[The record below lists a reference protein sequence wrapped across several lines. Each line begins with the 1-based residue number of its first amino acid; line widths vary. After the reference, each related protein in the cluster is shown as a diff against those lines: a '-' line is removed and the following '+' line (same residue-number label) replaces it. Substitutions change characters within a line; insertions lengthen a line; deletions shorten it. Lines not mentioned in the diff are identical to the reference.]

1 MAWLTARD
9 GCRNNFAD
17 VTGIKLSF
25 IFVYNP
31 MTLSPSDKLSL
42 LYAKP
47 LQRALAIADI
57 GGRDMDRMRQAVRID
72 RQVTLDAADLFASV
86 IAFLA
91 RRVGVLDALGIDNAE
106 RRLRGRPSRS
116 RSCFT

>member
-31 MTLSPSDKLSL
+31 MTLTLPLKGREYDGWNTPANNLPNTIGPFPFKGKAGMGMG
-42 LYAKP
+42 YKP
-47 LQRALAIADI
+47 RH
-57 GGRDMDRMRQAVRID
+57 
-72 RQVTLDAADLFASV
+72 
-86 IAFLA
+86 
-91 RRVGVLDALGIDNAE
+91 
-106 RRLRGRPSRS
+106 
-116 RSCFT
+116 

>member
-31 MTLSPSDKLSL
+31 MVQGTSRPFPAPTTWTHVAIKELSEKLEVSHSFV
-42 LYAKP
+42 P
-47 LQRALAIADI
+47 LFKQ
-57 GGRDMDRMRQAVRID
+57 M
-72 RQVTLDAADLFASV
+72 
-86 IAFLA
+86 
-91 RRVGVLDALGIDNAE
+91 
-106 RRLRGRPSRS
+106 
-116 RSCFT
+116 